1 MNEQLPLAFS
11 SREESKFSDF
21 LPTRSTRLVIEELRR
36 FTRKESERVIFLC
49 GESGSGKTHLL
60 HAACHSLMAQGEL
73 PVYLSLQQ
81 SYLNPAA
88 FDNLE
93 YHGVVC
99 LDDLES
105 ILGQEG
111 FEETLFHFY
120 NRCQEQKT
128 QLLIAARKPASK
140 LNFLLPDLQSRL
152 YHGLTLTLDP
162 LTDAEKIYV
171 LQQKAH
177 QRGIEFTIDAG
188 AYLVRHASKD
198 MTTLM
203 NYLEELDK
211 ATLIKQ
217 RKLTIP
223 FIKSVLGL

>member
-1 MNEQLPLAFS
+1 VSEQLPLAFPYQ
-11 SREESKFSDF
+11 EESKFTDF
-21 LPTRSTRLVIEELRR
+21 LPTRSTRLVIEELKR
-36 FTRKESERVIFLC
+36 FIRKENERVIFLC

-60 HAACHSLMAQGEL
+60 HATCHTLLEQGER
-73 PVYLSLQQ
+73 PVYLSL
-81 SYLNPAA
+81 SEASLSPAA

-93 YHGVVC
+93 HQGVVC

-105 ILGQEG
+105 VLGQKNW
-111 FEETLFHFY
+111 EETLFHFY
-120 NRCQEQKT
+120 NRCQDQKT
-128 QLLIAARKPASK
+128 QLLVVARMPAAK
-140 LNFLLPDLQSRL
+140 LNFVLPDLQSRL
-152 YHGLTLTLDP
+152 YHGLTLTLQP

-177 QRGIEFTIDAG
+177 RRGIKFTIDAG
-188 AYLVRHASKD
+188 GYLLRHASKN

-203 NYLEELDK
+203 NYLEKLDK

-223 FIKSVLGL
+223 FIKSVLEI